1 MTRINRDFREKVFPL
16 GDTERRERDTAAIR
30 NVAGRLREL
39 LGETDVLP
47 RGVSRALGEALDS
60 ALAAVA
66 RRDAEDA
73 A

>member
-1 MTRINRDFREKVFPL
+1 MNRINRDFREKVFPL

-47 RGVSRALGEALDS
+47 RSVAKELGMALDA

-66 RRDAEDA
+66 RREDDHA